1 MRVLTRWEP
10 FTGRTSTRRLID
22 RVFDDTFFRPYRISS
37 SRWDGGYLPLD
48 VSQTKDEVVI
58 KASLPG
64 LKPQDVEVSLDGNVL
79 TLGGKTEASKD
90 TEEESYVLRERRPG
104 AFHRSLTLP
113 RDLVTDKVEARFED
127 GVLTLTIPKS
137 EESKPRTIEVKG
149 VRELEGKKA

>member
-1 MRVLTRWEP
+1 MRALTRWEP
-10 FTGRTSTRRLID
+10 FAGMTSTRRLID
-22 RVFDDTFFRPYRISS
+22 RVFDDTFFRPYRIGF

-48 VSQTKDEVVI
+48 VAQTKDEVVI

-79 TLGGKTEASKD
+79 TIQGGTEDSLE
-90 TEEESYVLRERRPG
+90 TEEESYVLRERRRG
-104 AFHRSLTLP
+104 AFRRSLTLP
-113 RDLVTDKVEARFED
+113 RGLVTDKVEARFED

-149 VRELEGKKA
+149 VLELEGKKT